1 MGEINK
7 YGYIG
12 PGYGKEKD
20 TGVVR
25 IALLGDSYI
34 EGFQHFDRNHFRAIM
49 ENELREKYSIKAE
62 VMNFGKFGYNLLDMY
77 VLNENY
83 VSEFKPDI
91 VLFML
96 GNKDFIEEPNKNGFP
111 YPYVDGDS
119 IKINYE
125 NAPPE
130 GLPWFLSMNKMG
142 MISPTVQMIR
152 NSLNLHRQGQT
163 SGILLDKFFTPVLD
177 QNKPE
182 DNILTEND
190 SLLSVHIK
198 VIEELSEN
206 PGNMIVHRDKY
217 ELNEN
222 IRASIKS
229 ADIRMIEL
237 NDTLNDLRA
246 RGFDPNYWQYNG
258 NYGHWNIQAHKTI
271 GEFLARKI
279 SEYYT
284 K

>member
-1 MGEINK
+1 
-7 YGYIG
+7 
-12 PGYGKEKD
+12 
-20 TGVVR
+20 
-25 IALLGDSYI
+25 
-34 EGFQHFDRNHFRAIM
+34 
-49 ENELREKYSIKAE
+49 
-62 VMNFGKFGYNLLDMY
+62 
-77 VLNENY
+77 
-83 VSEFKPDI
+83 
-91 VLFML
+91 
-96 GNKDFIEEPNKNGFP
+96 
-111 YPYVDGDS
+111 GDS

-279 SEYYT
+279 
-284 K
+284 